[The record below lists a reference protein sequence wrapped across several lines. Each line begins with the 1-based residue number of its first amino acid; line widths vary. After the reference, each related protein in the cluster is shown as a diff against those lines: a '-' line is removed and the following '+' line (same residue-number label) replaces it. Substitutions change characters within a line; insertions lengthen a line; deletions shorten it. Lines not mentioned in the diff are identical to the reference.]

1 MEKEK
6 NEFPIFNN
14 DPAKIT
20 IETINRGKEC
30 WYKDKR
36 HYLVYE
42 ADNFKLISK
51 NKDLS
56 KVFSVPVNQVSYVR
70 KKG

>member
-1 MEKEK
+1 MKKEQNDIPIRN
-6 NEFPIFNN
+6 NETP
-14 DPAKIT
+14 KIT
-20 IETINRGKEC
+20 KETINRGKEC

-36 HYLVYE
+36 HFLVYE
-42 ADNFKLISK
+42 ADTFKLISK
-51 NKDLS
+51 NEDLS

>member
-1 MEKEK
+1 M
-6 NEFPIFNN
+6 NNQNDEFPIFNN
-14 DPAKIT
+14 EPSKVT
-20 IETINRGKEC
+20 IETVNRGKEC
-30 WYKDKR
+30 WYKDKK

-70 KKG
+70 EKG